1 MTAHE
6 IERHAAQ
13 YVQRR
18 HVWDWSETDQA
29 ELDQWIAQSLAHRA
43 AYLRL
48 EHVWQ
53 RSGRLNALGL
63 ETAAPRKRMWPLLM
77 KIAAAIAIVS
87 VIGGATLYMSAP
99 RDRIYAT
106 QVGGHETVTFADG
119 SKIELNTDTK
129 IRARMTTDQRIV
141 WLDRGEAYFQV
152 KHDALHPFVVM
163 VGNRRVTDIGTKF
176 VVRRDGR
183 EVQVAV
189 TQGRVT
195 FDAPGI
201 DKQVAL
207 LTPGDV
213 ATLRAGAVSIA
224 RKPEQ
229 ALNDSLEWRRGMLV
243 FRHTTLADAA
253 AEFNRYNREKLVI
266 ANPQVASLTV
276 VGTFRATNVEAF
288 TDAAQTVFGLHVESH
303 GDEIVIS
310 R

>member
-1 MTAHE
+1 MSAAS
-6 IERHAAQ
+6 IERHAAE

-18 HVWDWSETDQA
+18 HLWDWSEADQA
-29 ELDQWIAQSLAHRA
+29 ELDNWIAQSLAHRA

-48 EHVWQ
+48 ENVWQ
-53 RSGRLNALGL
+53 RSGRLSALGL
-63 ETAAPRKRMWPLLM
+63 ESGETRKRIWPLLM
-77 KIAAAIAIVS
+77 KIAAGFAILGIV
-87 VIGGATLYMSAP
+87 GGAAAYLSVP
-99 RDRIYAT
+99 RDRTFAT
-106 QVGGHETVTFADG
+106 PVGGHETVTFADG
-119 SKIELNTDTK
+119 SHIELNTNTQ
-129 IRARMTTDQRIV
+129 IRTRMTTDQRIV

-176 VVRRDGR
+176 IIRRDAG

-195 FDAPGI
+195 FDAPGV
-201 DKQVAL
+201 DRQVAL

-213 ATLRAGAVSIA
+213 ATLRAGAVSVT
-224 RKPEQ
+224 RRPQQ
-229 ALNDSLEWRRGMLV
+229 ALNDSLEWRHGMVV

-253 AEFNRYNREKLVI
+253 AEFNRYNHDKLVI
-266 ANPQVASLTV
+266 ASPEVAALTV

>member
-1 MTAHE
+1 
-6 IERHAAQ
+6 
-13 YVQRR
+13 
-18 HVWDWSETDQA
+18 
-29 ELDQWIAQSLAHRA
+29 
-43 AYLRL
+43 LRL

-53 RSGRLNALGL
+53 RSQRLNALGL
-63 ETAAPRKRMWPLLM
+63 EPAEPRKQSWPLMM
-77 KIAAAIAIVS
+77 KIAAAFAVVS
-87 VIGGATLYMSAP
+87 VIGAAAVYMSVP
-99 RDRIYAT
+99 RDRLYST
-106 QVGGHETVTFADG
+106 PVGAHEAVTFADG
-119 SKIELNTDTK
+119 SRIELNTNTE

-176 VVRRDGR
+176 VIRRDAG
-183 EVQVAV
+183 EVRVAV

-195 FDAPGI
+195 FDAPGV
-201 DKQVAL
+201 DRQVAL

-213 ATLRAGAVSIA
+213 ATLRAGAVSVTHPPRQQIS
-224 RKPEQ
+224 
-229 ALNDSLEWRRGMLV
+229 DSLGWRQGMLV

-253 AEFNRYNREKLVI
+253 AEFNRYNRVKLVI
-266 ANPQVASLTV
+266 ATSEVAGLTV

-288 TDAAQTVFGLHVESH
+288 ADAAQTVFGVHVEDH